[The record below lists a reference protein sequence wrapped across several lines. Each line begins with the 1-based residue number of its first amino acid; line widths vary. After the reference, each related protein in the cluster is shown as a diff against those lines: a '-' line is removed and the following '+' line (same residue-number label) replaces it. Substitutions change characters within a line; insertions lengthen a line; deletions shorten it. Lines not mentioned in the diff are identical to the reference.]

1 MNQRKFTRNKSKKK
15 TNKPNK
21 SFFMKLR
28 KKIYE
33 RTIRKKYGDPYIKIL
48 IPKDEIIEK
57 EQIPK
62 YIDLYKTNKLIT
74 KYRCRLYSLYIDI
87 NLYFSSNEYL
97 IDFFKR
103 LLSNILIKY
112 NIYNNCNFYPNYFP
126 LEKNLKSLLS
136 LYISKI
142 KRINKKKIKEALGE
156 KEEKNNDSKSFHSI
170 NDNSNFLQSLI
181 ENELTSEKY
190 SNYLETNI
198 NLNKE
203 NKKLKDNEI
212 NEIENFIERI
222 SKIEFEKEKKEKE
235 KREIE
240 RRKKREKEKLL
251 RKKFKET
258 QKEIKRSRMKKIVTV
273 VQQDS
278 ILLKNLRR
286 RSSTVQSQTYDNNIE
301 IDIQPKFKQI
311 IDFIGGKKEKEKLE
325 FKKDYVLEKLVE
337 ISKNKKKYICGVNYL
352 KKVKNGYY
360 KDIPDSFI
368 GINDFSENQKN
379 LNALKDTQK
388 YLKKVSNTIS
398 HENDY
403 MRKSFTLKKII
414 KCPNIYTLDYDN
426 NNSYNIKKY
435 YLNVGNMI
443 E

>member
-1 MNQRKFTRNKSKKK
+1 M
-15 TNKPNK
+15 
-21 SFFMKLR
+21 
-28 KKIYE
+28 
-33 RTIRKKYGDPYIKIL
+33 
-48 IPKDEIIEK
+48 
-57 EQIPK
+57 
-62 YIDLYKTNKLIT
+62 
-74 KYRCRLYSLYIDI
+74 
-87 NLYFSSNEYL
+87 
-97 IDFFKR
+97 
-103 LLSNILIKY
+103 
-112 NIYNNCNFYPNYFP
+112 
-126 LEKNLKSLLS
+126 
-136 LYISKI
+136 
-142 KRINKKKIKEALGE
+142 
-156 KEEKNNDSKSFHSI
+156 
-170 NDNSNFLQSLI
+170 
-181 ENELTSEKY
+181 
-190 SNYLETNI
+190 
-198 NLNKE
+198 
-203 NKKLKDNEI
+203 KDNEI

-222 SKIEFEKEKKEKE
+222 SKIEFEKEKKEIE

-286 RSSTVQSQTYDNNIE
+286 RSSTVQSQAYDNNIE